1 MSVPP
6 ATSQDAELLGA
17 ILLFLSK
24 FYINNVN
31 MNEWNSHIND
41 YIHHTIYDVFK
52 ICCDIIVSQEIDS
65 INNYQDMINEVNGN
79 KEIDEVCAST
89 LLSNIIIFIQSY
101 LSNLSSTKSDI
112 LLNNNGNLSFNKYT
126 NLIIQY
132 IIKLCKK
139 NNTFTEIF
147 NQHLYWSLY
156 CLLEFFLLPNLISNI
171 SIDQINMLI
180 KVLIEKCRDIQINNL
195 EQDVLKTYYLLYEN
209 LRLISYYLLDIHI
222 SMKYEINWEKYWLN
236 ENGYLLWLITG
247 MKSENKKI
255 RSLSYGILA
264 NIIPYR
270 GSYKYICLQAPQFID
285 LAFELLIESKTDKLL
300 KKELISVINNF
311 LVSFDDKI
319 YKNYSYNT
327 NGIEEV
333 NNIVSSSPLG
343 FIDENQQKQL
353 EILFIKSG
361 FFTNLKSLLNNHD
374 NCIAYKVS
382 FLELLLNIVQK
393 FKNSLVESIINQE
406 LWEDL
411 LSYLIIPLYNI
422 SSKQNERINY
432 TLSYQLQ
439 YYYQSNYDSIYLLI
453 YTALKFLLIILYD
466 NEELEYKLT
475 TNTSLVSKLHNIFIF
490 INAYLCGYS
499 ISENSI
505 YTERIGNNKLMNIRK
520 LDKFQCQII
529 RLSCLLLGN
538 SIQQC
543 MKNSEKLVYIKKTYM
558 VPVVQ
563 ISLINTI
570 CEMVVYQNG
579 LENKKAAIY
588 LLARLLSYYYESN
601 TSIKELNDLLNNNI
615 IHHYGCSV
623 GYYLCREI
631 YSQLISD
638 NYNNNDVYKESLY
651 ISLKLLLMYCQSAKN
666 YIIEGKIKTYN

>member
-1 MSVPP
+1 
-6 ATSQDAELLGA
+6 
-17 ILLFLSK
+17 
-24 FYINNVN
+24 
-31 MNEWNSHIND
+31 
-41 YIHHTIYDVFK
+41 
-52 ICCDIIVSQEIDS
+52 
-65 INNYQDMINEVNGN
+65 
-79 KEIDEVCAST
+79 
-89 LLSNIIIFIQSY
+89 
-101 LSNLSSTKSDI
+101 
-112 LLNNNGNLSFNKYT
+112 
-126 NLIIQY
+126 
-132 IIKLCKK
+132 
-139 NNTFTEIF
+139 
-147 NQHLYWSLY
+147 
-156 CLLEFFLLPNLISNI
+156 
-171 SIDQINMLI
+171 
-180 KVLIEKCRDIQINNL
+180 
-195 EQDVLKTYYLLYEN
+195 
-209 LRLISYYLLDIHI
+209 
-222 SMKYEINWEKYWLN
+222 MKYEINWEKYWLN

-666 YIIEGKIKTYN
+666 YIIEDNVCFKLFNKINKLKENYKFSEINQKKIALYVSILRFALLDSKKIKEIVYHLNINVLLVEFLLSKKLFYNILYEVLIFEKNLITNYSLAKKSLFDNQRSFSNEYGNSVVSLIINLLNKDDLKIEIFELIIEIFISLVVSFDSRIYLIK